1 MAPPSPL
8 ATPLCAAVNQTNAF
22 TSAGVL
28 GSANCQLMRRKEI
41 RRKSAELIN
50 HIFVLFF
57 LSLFRF
63 SLLTEINSIQFS
75 TTCNARKLL

>member
-8 ATPLCAAVNQTNAF
+8 ATPLRAAVNQTKRF
-22 TSAGVL
+22 YICWRL
-28 GSANCQLMRRKEI
+28 RKCKLPTHAAQ
-41 RRKSAELIN
+41 RDKKSAELIN
-50 HIFVLFF
+50 QIFVLFF

-63 SLLTEINSIQFS
+63 SLWTEINSIQFS